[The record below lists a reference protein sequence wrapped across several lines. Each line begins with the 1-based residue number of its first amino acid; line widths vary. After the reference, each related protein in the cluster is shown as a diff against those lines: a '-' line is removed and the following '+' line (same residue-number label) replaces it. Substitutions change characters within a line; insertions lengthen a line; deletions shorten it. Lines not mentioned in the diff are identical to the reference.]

1 MGSDCLGVFCKTTVI
16 PYAITVVPYTT
27 TVIPAKAGIQRGGA
41 RAVHP
46 DFHYRV
52 TVPKSYVNNP

>member
-1 MGSDCLGVFCKTTVI
+1 MGSDCLGVLCKTTVI
-16 PYAITVVPYTT
+16 PYTT

-46 DFHYRV
+46 DFHCRV